1 MARFRD
7 RADAARQLAARLDDY
22 RGRRPLILAIP
33 RGGVPLGRV
42 VADALDG
49 DLDVALVHKIGAP
62 QQPELAVGAVDEHGR
77 VVLDDLAHRL
87 AVPRAAIDA
96 VAGREVA
103 ALRARRAALG
113 TRTPLD
119 AAGRVVIVVD
129 DGIATGSTARAAVRL
144 ARAAHAASVIVAT
157 PVAPPETAER
167 LAAEADA
174 VICVLTPPDFAAVG
188 QYYDDFS
195 PVEDDAV
202 RAALEPTRR

>member
-7 RADAARQLAARLDDY
+7 RADAARQLAARFDDY
-22 RGRRPLILAIP
+22 RGRRPLVLAIP

-62 QQPELAVGAVDEHGR
+62 HHPELAIGAVDEHGH

-87 AVPRAAIDA
+87 DVPRAAIDA
-96 VAGREVA
+96 VAAREVET
-103 ALRARRAALG
+103 LRARRVALG
-113 TRTPLD
+113 TRAPLD
-119 AAGRVVIVVD
+119 PSGRVVIVVD

-157 PVAPPETAER
+157 PVAPPEAAER
-167 LAAEADA
+167 LATEADA
-174 VICVLTPPDFAAVG
+174 VVCVVTPPDFAAVG

-195 PVEDDAV
+195 PVEDDEMF
-202 RAALEPTRR
+202 AALHP